1 MNTHN
6 NRRSQNSV
14 ENIIRAVFG
23 IMYTEKRPLGKITVR
38 EVCERAGIN
47 RSTFYAHFQDVYD
60 VAESVEKRMA
70 EMAGET
76 FMDCLQ
82 SGGSMR
88 KGFEGLFE
96 FIREYKEFYLLY
108 LEDSRRVRAIEMLM
122 EPHQE
127 RLKQANLKDLGCV
140 VEGEIEYRQ
149 DFFAAGLAA
158 MLYRWLKNDCRETP
172 GQLFEIL
179 TRQYAPE
186 FSFLR

>member
-6 NRRSQNSV
+6 NRRAKSSV
-14 ENIIRAVFG
+14 ESIIRAVFG

-38 EVCERAGIN
+38 EVCEQAGVN

-60 VAESVEKRMA
+60 VGESVEKRMA
-70 EMAGET
+70 EMAGEA

-82 SGGSMR
+82 VNYSMR
-88 KGFEGLFE
+88 MGFEGLFE

-108 LEDSRRVRAIEMLM
+108 LGEGRRARAIEMLM
-122 EPHQE
+122 EPHKE
-127 RLKQANLKDLGCV
+127 RLKQVDPKKFGCV
-140 VEGEIEYRQ
+140 VEGEMEYWQ
-149 DFFAAGLAA
+149 DFFSAGIAA

-179 TRQYAPE
+179 MRQYAQ
-186 FSFLR
+186 FTFLQ

>member
-1 MNTHN
+1 MNTPN
-6 NRRSQNSV
+6 NRRAQNSV

-23 IMYTEKRPLGKITVR
+23 IMQTEGKPLGKITVR

-60 VAESVEKRMA
+60 VGESVEKRMA
-70 EMAGET
+70 EMAGEA
-76 FMDCLQ
+76 FMDRLQ
-82 SGGSMR
+82 ESGSMR
-88 KGFEGLFE
+88 ESFESEFE

-108 LEDSRRVRAIEMLM
+108 LGESRRVRAIEMLM

-127 RLKQANLKDLGCV
+127 RLKQMDPKDFGCV
-140 VEGEIEYRQ
+140 VEGEIEYWQ

-172 GQLFEIL
+172 KQLFEIL
-179 TRQYAPE
+179 TRQYTQ
-186 FSFLR
+186 FTFLQ